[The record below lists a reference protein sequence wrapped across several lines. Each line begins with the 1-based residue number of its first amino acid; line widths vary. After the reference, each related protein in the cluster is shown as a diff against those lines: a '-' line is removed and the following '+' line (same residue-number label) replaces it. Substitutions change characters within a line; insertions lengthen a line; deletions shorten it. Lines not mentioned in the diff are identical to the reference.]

1 MTMRRLLS
9 TEHTSKHSAS
19 AAENE
24 HGKKISGNLPHSLIH
39 DQRNHDQN
47 EEIQSPQQK
56 PPEEFSVS
64 LSFPCQ
70 ETCQKGDKDVD
81 SHNTCG
87 YHLFRQIKAIEQEG
101 KEQQKPG
108 GEQIGQE
115 QAF

>member
-47 EEIQSPQQK
+47 EKIQSPQQK
-56 PPEEFSVS
+56 PPEEFSVP

-87 YHLFRQIKAIEQEG
+87 YHLFRQIKAVEQEG